1 MTELLQ
7 NTTSFIWIVLAIV
20 VWVRLKQWDERFRKL
35 YNEVNWMIINA
46 QEERNALAHSDEHC
60 ER

>member
-7 NTTSFIWIVLAIV
+7 NITSFIWIVLAIL

-35 YNEVNWMIINA
+35 HNEVNWMIIKA
-46 QEERNALAHSDEHC
+46 QEERNALANSDEHC